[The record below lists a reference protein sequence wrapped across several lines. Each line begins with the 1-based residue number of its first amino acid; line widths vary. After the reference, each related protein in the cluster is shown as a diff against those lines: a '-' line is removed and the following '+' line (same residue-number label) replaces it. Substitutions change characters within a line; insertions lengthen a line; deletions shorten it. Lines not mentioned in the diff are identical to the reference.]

1 MSEVFKTFNKDDVS
15 KRDFKAHKQYK
26 LIMSNFSASYRP
38 DQPMVFGNP
47 QVSVVPTLYG
57 YVGKADRF
65 TEFNSGSEDL
75 NSISPIPS
83 RSIWDN
89 LWHMYY
95 RDWPEPGKVFCTSGD
110 SRETRELYDTAYVIS
125 VPHYMYGDTIHPGTV
140 NISFPSTPS
149 GQTINLTDDKFGN
162 LYNTAYASSSGDATD
177 ASIPPNGTVL
187 YLPFKDLTPYQYMP
201 AYAQTF
207 LDNQLPL
214 GIIKDYGMFE
224 NTVQSNRIKVI
235 TGSAHGT
242 GIEFTGM
249 YGENITIP
257 ADDISAQTKESWSY
271 ATIKPSTDISPGG
284 PLDFVENEDFAI
296 SFYVNVPT
304 AQQFD
309 TDSQL
314 NYIFSTNDD
323 LTSYSFFASIA
334 FNNSTKK
341 IVAKRRDGNGQTS
354 ICTSTTSVNDGKYH
368 HILYQKTGNTLQLY
382 VDHTLESSANHTDVG
397 QIRNNQTFT
406 LGANISHV
414 EGNLDSFTNTRPVQE
429 HVKQVFRGALDEFRI
444 YSGSLSSAQVNYM
457 SSSNGTGQNHWGNV
471 FYSHGQ
477 IVVTHPSSAYTSMAP
492 QQSEVTFRGT
502 TKITENIY
510 TCNIKANEYNQTL
523 NPSTISNH
531 KTKELSSYTNSDLW
545 NPYITRIGLYNDE
558 GQLLVI
564 GSLSQP
570 MQKIPEYD
578 MTFVV
583 RFDT

>member
-15 KRDFKAHKQYK
+15 KRDFKAHKQYT
-26 LIMSNFSASYRP
+26 LTMANFSASYRP
-38 DQPMVFGNP
+38 DQPMEFGNP
-47 QVSVVPTLYG
+47 QASVVPTLYG

-95 RDWPEPGKVFCTSGD
+95 RNWPEPGKVFCTSGD
-110 SRETRELYDTAYVIS
+110 SREQRELYDTAYVIS
-125 VPHYMYGDTIHPGTV
+125 VPHYMYGDGIHPGTV
-140 NISFPSTPS
+140 DISFPSTPS

-162 LYNTAYASSSGDATD
+162 LYNTAYASSSGDAID

-201 AYAQTF
+201 AYAKTF

-214 GIIKDYGMFE
+214 GTIKDYGMFE
-224 NTVQSNRIKVI
+224 NTIRSNRVKVI
-235 TGSAHGT
+235 TGSAYGT
-242 GIEFTGM
+242 GIEFTGQ
-249 YGENITIP
+249 YGSASAIP
-257 ADDISAQTKESWSY
+257 TDDTSAQTKESWSY
-271 ATIKPSTDISPGG
+271 ATISPSTVIAPGG
-284 PLDFVENEDFAI
+284 PLDFIENEDFAI
-296 SFYVNVPT
+296 SFYLNVPT
-304 AQQFD
+304 AQQYDLDDNF
-309 TDSQL
+309 
-314 NYIFSTNDD
+314 NYIFSTKDD
-323 LTSYSFFASIA
+323 LNSYSFFASIA

-341 IVAKRRDGNGQTS
+341 IVAKRRDGNSQTS

-368 HILYQKTGNTLQLY
+368 HILYQKTGSTLQLY
-382 VDHTLESSANHTDVG
+382 IDHNLESSANHTDAG

-406 LGANISHV
+406 LGANISQV
-414 EGNLDSFTNTRPVQE
+414 EGVLDASTNTRPVHE
-429 HVKQVFRGALDEFRI
+429 HINQVFRGSLDEFRI
-444 YSGSLSSAQVNYM
+444 YSGSLTSAQVNYM
-457 SSSNGTGQNHWGNV
+457 GTSTGTGQNHWGNV

-477 IVVTHPSSAYTSMAP
+477 IVLTHPSSAYTAKAP
-492 QQSEVTFRGT
+492 EQGTVTFRGT
-502 TKITENIY
+502 SKITENIY

-523 NPSTISNH
+523 NPSTVENH
-531 KTKELSSYTNSDLW
+531 KTKELYEFTNTDVW